1 MVHKMVK
8 KVKTLKELK
17 IPESIKT
24 IIEYLLRKKLEDL
37 RQETRSGA
45 EQLLIHTPWNKDQVV
60 FNLEETIDNITKFLG
75 GNDGQTK
82 NN

>member
-1 MVHKMVK
+1 MVK

-45 EQLLIHTPWNKDQVV
+45 EKLLIHTPWDKDQVV

>member
-1 MVHKMVK
+1 MVT

-45 EQLLIHTPWNKDQVV
+45 ETLSVNRPWLKDIVNFDLLQTVD
-60 FNLEETIDNITKFLG
+60 DITKFLG
-75 GNDGQTK
+75 GNNGQTK
-82 NN
+82 NS